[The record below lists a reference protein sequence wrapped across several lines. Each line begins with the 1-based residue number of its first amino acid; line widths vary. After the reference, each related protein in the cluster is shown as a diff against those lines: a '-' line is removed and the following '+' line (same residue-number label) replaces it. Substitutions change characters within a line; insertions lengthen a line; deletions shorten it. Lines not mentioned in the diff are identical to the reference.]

1 MNPACSLHKSL
12 LSTCYVPSP
21 VGGAWGYKTR
31 GRNSRDLAQR
41 CGGRGAEVP
50 GPGTGAHNGCG
61 CPAGAGTSGRH
72 KVTVQ
77 PAPYIKASSGSP
89 AGVLSSP
96 HRPIPG
102 QRGLRVVWTEFSP
115 FGGHG
120 LGPPR
125 EGWPGWVPALVTSD
139 HPPRA
144 QCSGSRH
151 HLPRPHPQTFTGPGP
166 HTRPQSHVHPDP
178 SPAAPGPGSFLRVE
192 TSGARP
198 WSQNI
203 EAPALGLATPGHL
216 GSVFKRP
223 GNHGGLLLCWRGH
236 SELGQGRPAAERM
249 WARGTPGMAKG
260 LGAITGA
267 LPGAASTGRRT
278 GQQKA
283 ISSLVQQCVQSWA
296 EAAEG
301 SHGLQGQ
308 KSARGPQ
315 GLGDKSDGSCVDG
328 AAAPSEPEGP
338 QPRGSRGECPCARRR
353 GQTPPPRHGPGIPGK
368 GSSGGLRV
376 AAGGE
381 SQAT

>member
-1 MNPACSLHKSL
+1 MWKRQVLDPGLRTSRRLLWAWRLQGTSEACSNGLE
-12 LSTCYVPSP
+12 TM
-21 VGGAWGYKTR
+21 VGFC
-31 GRNSRDLAQR
+31 S
-41 CGGRGAEVP
+41 
-50 GPGTGAHNGCG
+50 
-61 CPAGAGTSGRH
+61 
-72 KVTVQ
+72 
-77 PAPYIKASSGSP
+77 
-89 AGVLSSP
+89 AGV
-96 HRPIPG
+96 
-102 QRGLRVVWTEFSP
+102 
-115 FGGHG
+115 
-120 LGPPR
+120 
-125 EGWPGWVPALVTSD
+125 
-139 HPPRA
+139 
-144 QCSGSRH
+144 
-151 HLPRPHPQTFTGPGP
+151 
-166 HTRPQSHVHPDP
+166 
-178 SPAAPGPGSFLRVE
+178 
-192 TSGARP
+192 
-198 WSQNI
+198 
-203 EAPALGLATPGHL
+203 
-216 GSVFKRP
+216 
-223 GNHGGLLLCWRGH
+223 GH

-328 AAAPSEPEGP
+328 AAAPSEPEGS